1 MDVAVATILPPG
13 NTPGPAP
20 TGAPHSTT
28 SHAPAIAIAT
38 GWRNKT
44 AGIRWRQQQPPARF
58 WRSRRRDQTTRVHKI
73 KTSCRVRQLVDV
85 IKDCQN
91 GGPSIYVTLSSTSSF
106 TTSAFSLAFF
116 ASPFSIA
123 SMLSLQ
129 LLRSFSSNSK

>member
-1 MDVAVATILPPG
+1 MDVAVATILPPYY
-13 NTPGPAP
+13 TSRTAPAN
-20 TGAPHSTT
+20 APHSTT
-28 SHAPAIAIAT
+28 THATAIVITT

-44 AGIRWRQQQPPARF
+44 AGIRWRQQQPPSGF
-58 WRSRRRDQTTRVHKI
+58 RRTRRTNQTTRVYKI